1 MKLIMALLVL
11 LALPSTAPSAAAE
24 TNSPPRGMTQQQFDT
39 LVDAISRAVV
49 TRLKEQGVAVSDKPE
64 SVTND
69 VRAAPPEDFENR
81 VAMFMARARQVL
93 TLIRPSL
100 GNSPVFQRLWT
111 CRGPGGVDCG
121 ASYSC
126 C

>member
-1 MKLIMALLVL
+1 MRLVIALLVL
-11 LALPSTAPSAAAE
+11 LALPSKASFAAGEA
-24 TNSPPRGMTQQQFDT
+24 NSPPSGMTQQQFDT

-49 TRLKEQGVAVSDKPE
+49 TRLKEQGVAVTDKPE

-93 TLIRPSL
+93 HERIARRRCTLADRFIR
-100 GNSPVFQRLWT
+100 
-111 CRGPGGVDCG
+111 
-121 ASYSC
+121 
-126 C
+126 